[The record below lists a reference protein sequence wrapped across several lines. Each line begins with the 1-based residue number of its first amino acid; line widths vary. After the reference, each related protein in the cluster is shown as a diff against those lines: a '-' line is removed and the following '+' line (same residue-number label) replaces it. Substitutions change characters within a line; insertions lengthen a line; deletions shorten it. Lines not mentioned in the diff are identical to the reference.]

1 MQINKGYLFFKRA
14 FDIFCAII
22 GLLLS
27 SLVWLIAIIG
37 IEISN
42 PGPIFYLANRVGK
55 GGKAFKM
62 FKFRSMRVAKEAN
75 EKSFKADTDRIFKF
89 GKFLRSSKIDE
100 LPQLLNILFG
110 DMSVVGPRP
119 ASKDQVEIVRAGKY
133 ADIACM
139 RPGLTAHSALYD
151 YIYGDTIEDEEKY
164 ERLVLPTRL
173 DLELVYIKKC
183 GFWTD
188 IKLIF
193 QTVNCIIMTVL
204 GKQPKKL
211 LRKLEQMA
219 EEERVVSGGV
229 PQYKNNAEVKS
240 EFDNMEFDFEEVA
253 ITLDEE

>member
-1 MQINKGYLFFKRA
+1 MKINKGYLFLKRT

-27 SLVWLIAIIG
+27 SLIWLIAIIG
-37 IEISN
+37 IEISD
-42 PGPIFYLANRVGK
+42 PGPVFYLAKRIGK
-55 GGKAFKM
+55 DGKEFKM

-75 EKSFKADTDRIFKF
+75 EKNFKADTDRIFKF

-119 ASKDQVEIVRAGKY
+119 ASKDQVDIVRAGKY
-133 ADIACM
+133 DDIACM

-151 YIYGDTIEDEEKY
+151 YIYGDTIEDEEEY

-183 GFWTD
+183 GFWAD

-193 QTVNCIIMTVL
+193 QTAYCVIMTVF
-204 GKQPKKL
+204 GKQPKRILK
-211 LRKLEQMA
+211 KLEEMA
-219 EEERVVSGGV
+219 EHERLLNG
-229 PQYKNNAEVKS
+229 NE
-240 EFDNMEFDFEEVA
+240 
-253 ITLDEE
+253 

>member
-1 MQINKGYLFFKRA
+1 MCIAQGVSRMKINKCYLFFKRT

-22 GLLLS
+22 GLLFS
-27 SLVWLIAIIG
+27 SLIWLIAIIG
-37 IEISN
+37 IEISD
-42 PGPIFYLANRVGK
+42 PGPVFYLANRIGK
-55 GGKAFKM
+55 NGKEFKM

-75 EKSFKADTDRIFKF
+75 EKNFKADTDRIFKF

-119 ASKDQVEIVRAGKY
+119 ASKDQVGIVRAGQY

-139 RPGLTAHSALYD
+139 RPGLTAYSALYD
-151 YIYGDTIEDEEKY
+151 YIYGDTIENEEEY
-164 ERLVLPTRL
+164 EKLVLPTRL

-183 GFWTD
+183 GFWVD

-193 QTVNCIIMTVL
+193 QTAYCVIMTIL

-211 LRKLEQMA
+211 LKKLEEMA
-219 EEERVVSGGV
+219 KGERQLNDDV
-229 PQYKNNAEVKS
+229 QQNENELNN
-240 EFDNMEFDFEEVA
+240 
-253 ITLDEE
+253 

>member
-1 MQINKGYLFFKRA
+1 MKLNKCYLFFKRA

-22 GLLLS
+22 GLVLS
-27 SLVWLIAIIG
+27 SLIWLIAIVG
-37 IEISN
+37 IEISD

-55 GGKAFKM
+55 NGKEFRM

-75 EKSFKADTDRIFKF
+75 EKNFKADTDRIFKF

-100 LPQLLNILFG
+100 LPQLINILVG

-151 YIYGDTIEDEEKY
+151 YIYGDTIENEEEY
-164 ERLVLPTRL
+164 EKLVLPTRL

-183 GFWTD
+183 GFWVD

-193 QTVNCIIMTVL
+193 QTAYCVIMTIL

-211 LRKLEQMA
+211 LKKLEKMA
-219 EEERVVSGGV
+219 QEESRLNDDTK
-229 PQYKNNAEVKS
+229 QNDDKLN
-240 EFDNMEFDFEEVA
+240 
-253 ITLDEE
+253 I